1 MEWSETVDISK
12 FEVSAAPYGGPI
24 GKIQVLCI

>member
-1 MEWSETVDISK
+1 MGWSDIVDISK

-24 GKIQVLCI
+24 GENHVFF

>member
-12 FEVSAAPYGGPI
+12 FEVPAAPYGGPI
-24 GKIQVLCI
+24 GKIQVL